1 MTMLLFA
8 WLVLLA
14 VSYFAAVKLLEKID
28 LL

>member
-1 MTMLLFA
+1 MLLIA
-8 WLVLLA
+8 WLILLV